1 MNRGE
6 RVAPAEPF
14 TRQARATDQKGD
26 RMAGSTYIELPIVNE
41 GELLFSPAIPPKHE
55 AAFRRIPLRAAA
67 PRPDLY
73 AFSGPFVG
81 DLVPSYYGDGRLWF
95 VFDLKGKPSERYEP
109 IEPSR
114 FAGMSWLQIQHALAD
129 ESATTRRCYF
139 IGGDEGL
146 IKIGYSYSPEERLK
160 ALQLG
165 SPIELRILATAPGGA
180 ARERA
185 YHDQFAAM
193 RVRGEWFERAPEIE
207 AEIARLQGEAA

>member
-1 MNRGE
+1 
-6 RVAPAEPF
+6 
-14 TRQARATDQKGD
+14 
-26 RMAGSTYIELPIVNE
+26 MAKKSYTALPVLNE
-41 GELLFSPAIPPKHE
+41 GELLFSPCVPSKHE
-55 AAFRRIPLRAAA
+55 AAFRRIPLRAAS

-95 VFDLKGKPSERYEP
+95 VFDLNGKTGEYFEP

-114 FAGMSWLQIQHALAD
+114 FDGMSGVEILHALAD
-129 ESATTRRCYF
+129 EAATTRTCYF
-139 IGGDEGL
+139 IGGDHGL
-146 IKIGYSYSPEERLK
+146 IKIGYSYNPHERLK

-165 SPIELRILATAPGGA
+165 SPVDLRVLATAPGGA

-185 YHDQFAAM
+185 YHDQFAEA
-193 RVRGEWFERAPEIE
+193 RVRGEWFSRTPEIE